1 MRTLAGTGTLFRFI
15 LRRDRFRVIVW
26 IGAVVGLMASFAATS
41 VDLFPTPE
49 SLQARAAI
57 MDSPIGVAFSG
68 PRIGLDNYTYGAY
81 LSNEYVGF
89 LAVTLALMSVFLVVR
104 NTRLEEQTGR
114 SELVRA
120 NPVGR
125 HAPATAALTVVVGA
139 QVLIGVLLALILP
152 GTGLDLSV
160 EGSWLFSAAV
170 VLVGIVFAALTLLIA
185 EISSHSRTA
194 VGYAATAVGAAYMI
208 RALGDIEDSALSM
221 VSPVGWAQATRPFV
235 DDVWWPLLLLVVF
248 GAIVTWASFT
258 LATRRDFGEGLL
270 ASKPGPSEAS
280 PGLGRPLGLAWRL
293 QRGLLVGWGVGMF
306 VLAATY
312 GGLVREVENFA
323 GENPFIEE
331 ALAAIGGGSLAESWA
346 SMLGFMMMALTA
358 SFVVQAILRLRAEE
372 IAHRAEQVLATPV
385 ERWRWMGSH
394 LLVAAGGTVAIALLA
409 GFGFGLSAGS
419 ATGEWSWIGTMIGAT
434 MSHFPSVIV
443 VAGFAVA
450 LFGLL
455 PRLTF
460 LAWVL
465 ITIVWIGWLGVIVG
479 LPEWVSNLSPFG
491 HEALV
496 PANDLNLTSFGV
508 LSTIAVVLVVAGF
521 LGFQRRDIGT
531 A

>member
-1 MRTLAGTGTLFRFI
+1 MRTLAGTGTLIRFI
-15 LRRDRFRVIVW
+15 LRRDRFRLIVW
-26 IGAVVGLMASFAATS
+26 IGAVVGLMVSFAATS

-49 SLQARAAI
+49 SLQARAAV

-89 LAVTLALMSVFLVVR
+89 LAVTLALMSVFLIVR

-120 NPVGR
+120 NAVGR
-125 HAPATAALTVVVGA
+125 HAPATAALTVLVGA
-139 QVLIGVLLALILP
+139 QLLIGILLALLLP
-152 GTGLDLSV
+152 GTGLGLSV

-170 VLVGIVFAALTLLIA
+170 VSVGIGFAALTLLIA
-185 EISSHSRTA
+185 EISSHSRMA
-194 VGYAATAVGAAYMI
+194 VGFAATAVGIAYMI
-208 RALGDIEDSALSM
+208 RALGDIQDSALSM
-221 VSPVGWAQATRPFV
+221 VSPIGWAQATSPFV
-235 DDVWWPLLLLVVF
+235 DDVWWPPLLGIAFMVVAVW
-248 GAIVTWASFT
+248 GAFI
-258 LATRRDFGEGLL
+258 LATRRDFGEGIV
-270 ASKPGPSEAS
+270 ASRAGPREAS
-280 PGLGRPLGLAWRL
+280 PSLGRPLGLAWRL
-293 QRGLLVGWGVGMF
+293 QRGLLIGWGVGMF
-306 VLAATY
+306 ILAATY
-312 GGLVREVENFA
+312 GGLVREVETFA

-331 ALAAIGGGSLAESWA
+331 ALAAIGGGSLSESWA
-346 SMLGFMMMALTA
+346 SMLGFMMMALVA
-358 SFVVQAILRLRAEE
+358 SFAVQATLRLRAEE
-372 IAHRAEQVLATPV
+372 TGQRADQVLATPV

-394 LLVAAGGTVAIALLA
+394 LLIAALGSALIALLV

-419 ATGEWSWIGTMIGAT
+419 ATSDWSWIGAMILAT
-434 MSHFPSVIV
+434 MSHLPSVV
-443 VAGFAVA
+443 FVAGFAVA

-455 PRLTF
+455 PRLTY

-479 LPEWVSNLSPFG
+479 LPEWISNLSPFG

-496 PANDLNLTSFGV
+496 PADDLNVASFIV
-508 LSTIAVVLVVAGF
+508 ISAIAVGLVIAGF
-521 LGFQRRDIGT
+521 FGFQRRDIGR

>member
-1 MRTLAGTGTLFRFI
+1 MRTLAGTATLIRFI
-15 LRRDRFRVIVW
+15 LRRDRFRLIVW
-26 IGAVVGLMASFAATS
+26 IGAVVGLMVSFAATS

-89 LAVTLALMSVFLVVR
+89 LAVTLALMSVFLIVR

-120 NPVGR
+120 NAVGR
-125 HAPATAALTVVVGA
+125 HAPAVAALTVVVGA
-139 QVLIGVLLALILP
+139 QILIGVLLALLLP

-160 EGSWLFSAAV
+160 EGSWLFSAAIV
-170 VLVGIVFAALTLLIA
+170 SVGIVFAPLTLLMA
-185 EISSHSRTA
+185 EISSYSRTA
-194 VGYAATAVGAAYMI
+194 VGFASTAVGVAYMI
-208 RALGDIEDSALSM
+208 RAIGDIEGSAFSM
-221 VSPVGWAQATRPFV
+221 ISPIGWAQATRPFV
-235 DDVWWPLLLLVVF
+235 DDVWWPMSLFVGFFVV
-248 GAIVTWASFT
+248 VTWASFA
-258 LATRRDFGEGLL
+258 LATRRDFGEGIV
-270 ASKPGPSEAS
+270 ASKPGPADAS
-280 PGLGRPLGLAWRL
+280 PSLGHPLGLAWRL
-293 QRGLLVGWGVGMF
+293 QRGLLIGWAIGMF

-312 GGLVREVENFA
+312 GGLVREVETFA

-346 SMLGFMMMALTA
+346 SMLGFMMMALVA
-358 SFVVQAILRLRAEE
+358 SFAVQATLRLRAEE
-372 IAHRAEQVLATPV
+372 TGHRAEQVLATPV
-385 ERWRWMGSH
+385 ERWRLMGSH
-394 LLVAAGGTVAIALLA
+394 LLVAAFGSAVIALLV
-409 GFGFGLSAGS
+409 GLGFGLSAGS

-434 MSHFPSVIV
+434 MSHLPSVIF

-455 PRLTF
+455 PRVTY

-491 HEALV
+491 YEALV
-496 PANDLNLTSFGV
+496 PADDLNLLSFGV
-508 LSTIAVVLVVAGF
+508 ISAIAVALVVAGF